1 MVNNST
7 DLVLIDSV
15 RPRDLQT
22 WINHKTDVNDIQTW
36 SNGQPAQRHVYLY
49 SKEFS
54 QIAPMNPTH
63 QPFTST
69 SDLPILSLISP
80 YNITDEKEPQ
90 EDCNE
95 KYLQIDVQVLRS
107 TVIKSQLL
115 PLQQCDFAS
124 TLLDGLKKDLISNQN
139 YVQQNNVTPAIIVK
153 RDKRAKKLARVIT

>member
-1 MVNNST
+1 M
-7 DLVLIDSV
+7 

-22 WINHKTDVNDIQTW
+22 WINHKTEINDIQTW

-54 QIAPMNPTH
+54 QIAPINQNQH
-63 QPFTST
+63 QHYTST
-69 SDLPILSLISP
+69 IDLPILSLISP
-80 YNITDEKEPQ
+80 YNITDEMEPQ
-90 EDCNE
+90 DDCIK

-107 TVIKSQLL
+107 TVIESQLL

-139 YVQQNNVTPAIIVK
+139 YIHQSNVTPAVVVK
-153 RDKRAKKLARVIT
+153 RDKRAKKLARVLS